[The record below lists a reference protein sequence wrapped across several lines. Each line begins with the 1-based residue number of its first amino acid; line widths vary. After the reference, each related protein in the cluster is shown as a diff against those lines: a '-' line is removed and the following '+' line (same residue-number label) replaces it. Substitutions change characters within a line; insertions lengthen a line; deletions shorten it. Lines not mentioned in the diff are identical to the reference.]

1 MLNHISFGQ
10 GQKTLAILIPTKDLD
25 RDLLNEY
32 YIEPLEAQGI
42 SREEI
47 VAFNLEQNDKG
58 KSPVSLIK
66 SWLNTLQQ
74 AIEHLKI
81 KNVLI
86 CDAAY
91 FKVLCNKRKAEPNYG
106 YPLETRWEG
115 ITGFLSLNYRALFFN
130 PAAQSKID
138 WSVEAV
144 QRHINNQTGMF
155 EKGILSPNCRWPST
169 ENETI
174 AEIQQ
179 LHGCKALTCDIEAYS
194 LRVDKANIATISFAW
209 TQVIGTTFPVG
220 DNQRIRAALKKFF
233 CDYQGKLIF
242 HGSPYDCKVIIWE
255 LFMEHPRDYEGMLK
269 GLHIMFRNMEDT
281 KILAYLAL
289 NSTAGISLKLKDLA
303 FAYTGNYALDDI
315 EDITK
320 VPPKLLLEYNMYD
333 TAATWYVHNLY
344 RQQVR
349 NEQELIYQTIFK
361 PALKVITQMELCGI
375 PINLGQ
381 VLSTEHTLD
390 DVVRSHEKAIRK
402 SSIIKKFNIAL
413 RTRMAE
419 KATAKLKKLVK
430 TKDDFLDEAFNP
442 GSGPQIAFL
451 LFEYLKLPILQT
463 TDTKAPSTDGKTL
476 KALIE
481 RINNDPEYPPEY
493 AELIGHIVELT
504 NASKILNTFIP
515 AFKNNSISKD
525 GWAYLHGGFNLGG
538 TKSGR
543 LSSSDPNLTNIPSTG
558 TIYAKPI
565 KQCFQAPPPNQGD
578 DGWLFVGAD
587 FFSLEDKVSALQT
600 RDPNKL
606 KVYTDGYDGH
616 CLRAFKYFG
625 DRMPDIIDTVASI
638 NSIEDKYADI
648 RQESKSPTFLL
659 TYMGTYHGLMRQFG
673 FDELTARK
681 IEADY
686 HDLYKVSDDWV
697 DDQVKIAADRGY
709 ATLAFGLR
717 LRTPI
722 LKQVIYGSK
731 SMPFQAHK
739 EKKTVGN
746 AHGQSYGL
754 LNTRA
759 GNEFQ
764 QRVWDHPE
772 YQYQVFPAIQVH
784 DSLYFMIRNNLKLL
798 HWVNINLIECMEW
811 NELPELQ
818 HPIVKLGAQ
827 LEVYYPDWS
836 NPIKIPNRI
845 EMLPLK
851 TLLDMKTEEI
861 RNNVLQS

>member
-1 MLNHISFGQ
+1 MLNHISFGK

-25 RDLLNEY
+25 RDLLIEY

-42 SREEI
+42 DREDI
-47 VAFNLEQNDKG
+47 IAFNLEQNDKG
-58 KSPVSLIK
+58 KSPVRLIK
-66 SWLNTLQQ
+66 EHLSLLKKS
-74 AIEHLKI
+74 IEHLKI
-81 KNVLI
+81 TNLLI
-86 CDAAY
+86 CDSSY
-91 FKVLCNKRKAEPNYG
+91 FKVLCGQRKAEPSYG
-106 YPLETRWEG
+106 YPLPTVWEG
-115 ITGFLSLNYRALFFN
+115 VTGFLSLNYRALFFN
-130 PAAQSKID
+130 PAAQVKID
-138 WSVEAV
+138 WSIEAV
-144 QRHINNQTGMF
+144 RRFLNHQVGMF
-155 EKGILSPNCRWPST
+155 DEDILSPNCRYPET
-169 ENETI
+169 ENEI
-174 AEIQQ
+174 VDEIHQ
-179 LHGCKALTCDIEAYS
+179 LYGCKRLTCDIEAYS

-209 TQVIGTTFPVG
+209 SRTCGTTFPVG
-220 DNQRIRAALKKFF
+220 DNQRIRACLRLFFRKFK
-233 CDYQGKLIF
+233 GKLIY
-242 HGSPYDCKVIIWE
+242 HGSPYDIKVLIWE
-255 LFMEHPRDYEGMLK
+255 LFMEHPRDYKGMVE
-269 GLHIMFRNMEDT
+269 GLHIMFRDMDDT

-289 NSTAGISLKLKDLA
+289 NSTAGISLRLKDLA

-320 VPPKLLLEYNMYD
+320 VPPKLLLQYNMYD
-333 TAATWYVHNLY
+333 TAATWYVHDLY

-349 NEQELIYQTIFK
+349 EEQEIVYQEVFK
-361 PALKVITQMELCGI
+361 PALKVITQMELCGV

-381 VLSTEHTLD
+381 ILSTEHTLD
-390 DVVRSHEKAIRK
+390 DVVREHEKAIRK
-402 SSIIKKFNIAL
+402 NPIIKNFNEKL
-413 RTRMAE
+413 RIRLAE

-442 GSGPQIAFL
+442 ASGPQIAFL
-451 LFEYLKLPILQT
+451 LYEHLKLPILQT

-476 KALIE
+476 KALME
-481 RINNDPEYPPEY
+481 HKDCSAEH

-515 AFKNNSISKD
+515 AFKNNSITKD

-558 TIYAKPI
+558 TVYAKPI

-600 RDPNKL
+600 GDPNKL

-625 DRMPDIIDTVASI
+625 HQMPDIVDTVESI
-638 NSIEDKYADI
+638 NSIEDKYGSI
-648 RQESKSPTFLL
+648 RQASKSPTFLL

-673 FDELTARK
+673 FTESEAKK

-686 HDLYKVSDDWV
+686 HELYKVSDDWV
-697 DDQVKIAADRGY
+697 DAQVRKASEDGY

-717 LRTPI
+717 LRTPV
-722 LKQVIYGSK
+722 LKQVIYGSE

-739 EKKTVGN
+739 ESKTVGN

-784 DSLYFMIRNNLKLL
+784 DSLYYMIRNNLKLL

-818 HPIVKLGAQ
+818 HDIVKLGAQ

-851 TLLDMKTEEI
+851 TLLDLKTQEI
-861 RNNVLQS
+861 REKVMK